1 MRTALACSLFLA
13 ATIAA
18 TPAAAQVEVAPD
30 GRRVISL
37 VVYGNDACPPSN
49 DGEVVVCS
57 RRPEEERYRL
67 PRNLRDPTSPATQ
80 RSWATRQDD
89 IREAAATGTGSCS
102 TVGPGGST
110 GCTMRMVRKAREEN
124 KQPEPVTVVE

>member
-1 MRTALACSLFLA
+1 MRTALACSIFLGALA
-13 ATIAA
+13 AAV
-18 TPAAAQVEVAPD
+18 PAAAQVEVAPD

-49 DGEVVVCS
+49 DGEIVVCS

-67 PRNLRDPTSPATQ
+67 PRNLRDPTSPKTQ

-89 IREAAATGTGSCS
+89 IREAAASGTGSCS
-102 TVGPGGST
+102 TVGP
-110 GCTMRMVRKAREEN
+110 
-124 KQPEPVTVVE
+124 